1 MSSTT
6 YFNQTQIDEIVAYL
20 ALTRI
25 KADLELVP
33 KYQYF
38 SGKPFPLGRCL
49 EIRDAVY
56 QLMIEDIKSNK
67 PYEGLSLLINYMK
80 TGFSLNKIWGGLRNS
95 YFQNAMQ
102 IGDYYLDVSND
113 TVNPNKP
120 RVEVLPMVESGFADI
135 TDFETFVDIGQRYW
149 QVQMYK
155 NSVCSSLAPFMP
167 ILCVEKNGQSWLA
180 VNDYTIAFSR
190 ESKFEKAQNILQK
203 LPEPPKAVQQ
213 KWQAVV
219 EQSTNQN
226 IQNKTSPES
235 YCTQYKRAALHQ
247 DENFRNE
254 IVKAFMTLQ
263 KIV

>member
-1 MSSTT
+1 MSSTD
-6 YFNQTQIDEIVAYL
+6 YFNQTQVDEIVAYL
-20 ALTRI
+20 ASTRI

-33 KYQYF
+33 KYPYF

-80 TGFSLNKIWGGLRNS
+80 TGSSLNKIWGGLRNS
-95 YFQNAMQ
+95 YFQNALQ

-120 RVEVLPMVESGFADI
+120 RVEVLPMAESGFTEI
-135 TDFETFVDIGQRYW
+135 TNFETFVDIGQHYW
-149 QVQMYK
+149 QVQMFK
-155 NSVCSSLAPFMP
+155 NTVCPSIAPFMP

-190 ESKFEKAQNILQK
+190 ESQFDKAKKILQQ
-203 LPEPPKAVQQ
+203 LPEPPKTVQQ
-213 KWQAVV
+213 KWQVIIK
-219 EQSTNQN
+219 QSSNQHLHN
-226 IQNKTSPES
+226 NTSPEN
-235 YCTQYKRAALHQ
+235 YCTQYKKAGLHK

-254 IVKAFMTLQ
+254 IVRAFMSL
-263 KIV
+263 KKVV